1 VIARLNV
8 GGPAIHVIN
17 LNTGLDPARFESIL
31 VTGIENPGEGSLL
44 DLAVEHGIEPVVI
57 PEIVAEATLKP
68 RDLKALVA
76 LYRLL
81 RRERPHIVH
90 THTAKAGFVGRLAA
104 RLAGVPVIVHTY
116 HGHVLHSYY
125 APRTTWL
132 LRRMERVLGLLT
144 HRIVAVSE
152 QVKRDLADY
161 RVANPEKISVI
172 PLGFELKPFLDS
184 AIHRGSF
191 RRELGVSNGAPLV
204 GIVGR
209 IFPIK
214 NHRLFLDAAA
224 RVAAEEKAA
233 RFVIVGD
240 GALRRQMEGHANG
253 LGIAD
258 RVTFTG
264 WRRDLPRI
272 YADLDV
278 LVVSSNNE
286 GTPVSAIEAMASGC
300 PVVATRVGGLP
311 DLIDDG
317 ETGYLVPP
325 GDADALGAAVIRL
338 LRNHEAAR
346 RIGESARARV
356 SERFTI
362 ERLVADTEGLYA
374 GLLAKRGIVTPWTL
388 SNLATRS

>member
-8 GGPAIHVIN
+8 GGPAIHVIS
-17 LNTGLDPARFESIL
+17 LTTGLDPARFESIL
-31 VTGIENPGEGSLL
+31 VTGVENPGEGSLL
-44 DLAVEHGIEPVVI
+44 DLAVEHGIQPVVI
-57 PEIVAEATLKP
+57 PEIVAEATLKL
-68 RDLKALVA
+68 RDLKALAA

-81 RRERPHIVH
+81 RREQPHIVH

-104 RLAGVPVIVHTY
+104 RLAGVPVVVHTY
-116 HGHVLHSYY
+116 HGHVLHGYY
-125 APRTTWL
+125 SPAITGL
-132 LRRMERVLGLLT
+132 LRRMERVLGSLT
-144 HRIVAVSE
+144 TRLIAVSE
-152 QVKRDLADY
+152 QVKRDLVGY

-172 PLGFELKPFLDS
+172 PLGFALKPFLDS
-184 AIHRGSF
+184 ASHRGSF
-191 RRELGVSNGAPLV
+191 RRELGMSNGAPLV

-224 RVAAEEKAA
+224 RIAAEEKAA
-233 RFVIVGD
+233 RFVVVGD
-240 GALRRQMEGHANG
+240 GALRQQMEEHANG

-258 RVTFTG
+258 RVIFTG

-286 GTPVSAIEAMASGC
+286 GTPVSAIEAMATGC

-317 ETGYLVPP
+317 ETGYLVPR
-325 GDADALGAAVIRL
+325 GDADALGAAVIGL
-338 LRNHEAAR
+338 LRDRETAR

-356 SERFTI
+356 AERFTI
-362 ERLVADTEGLYA
+362 ERLVADTERLYA
-374 GLLAKRGIVTPWTL
+374 GLLAKRGIVTPWSL
-388 SNLATRS
+388 PNLATRS